1 MPTQARTV
9 ELELAI
15 YQSGY
20 TVAAIG
26 HLSGIGL
33 ERLASLISGAE
44 PTKQDE
50 RHSSVCWHT
59 GSQYSDLRRLV
70 R

>member
-33 ERLASLISGAE
+33 ERLANLIAGAE
-44 PTKQDE
+44 PTLRE
-50 RHSSVCWHT
+50 REIL
-59 GSQYSDLRRLV
+59 QRLLAHWLPSL
-70 R
+70 

>member
-33 ERLASLISGAE
+33 ERLANLIDGAE
-44 PTKQDE
+44 PTLRE
-50 RHSSVCWHT
+50 REILQLLLAHWLPSF
-59 GSQYSDLRRLV
+59 
-70 R
+70 

>member
-20 TVAAIG
+20 TIAAIG
-26 HLSGIGL
+26 HLSGIDL
-33 ERLASLISGAE
+33 ERLVNLITGAE
-44 PTKQDE
+44 PTEQE
-50 RHSSVCWHT
+50 REAL
-59 GSQYSDLRRLV
+59 QRLLAHWLPSF
-70 R
+70 

>member
-26 HLSGIGL
+26 HLSGIGR
-33 ERLASLISGAE
+33 ERLARLIAGAA
-44 PTKQDE
+44 PTRQE
-50 RHSSVCWHT
+50 LETLQHLLAHWQPSF
-59 GSQYSDLRRLV
+59 
-70 R
+70 